1 MKNSEKLDRTSL
13 EAVNRM
19 VILKKLFLQ
28 AGFSLVQLTLETGI
42 PRNALSH
49 LINSQAGHNFN
60 EYINSM
66 RIRHFKEKA
75 LTSEWDGFTVKM
87 MTEACGFTCRTTSYR
102 AFKRHLGLRP
112 EEYLKAIKEGQE

>member
-1 MKNSEKLDRTSL
+1 MKNRKKIDRASL
-13 EAVNRM
+13 EAVNRI
-19 VILKKLFLQ
+19 VILKGLFLL
-28 AGFSLVQLTLETGI
+28 AGFSLVQLALETGI

-49 LINSQAGHNFN
+49 LISSQAGHNFN
-60 EYINSM
+60 EYINLM

-87 MTEACGFTCRTTSYR
+87 MAKASGFSCRTTSYR
-102 AFKRHLGLRP
+102 AFKRHLGLGP